1 MFETNF
7 GIEIEFSGI
16 TRKEAAEIVAK
27 VVSGRIYGGSSCEIC
42 AEDGRVWKVVYDSS
56 VGACRKEG
64 GRMIQIHDDNYRCE
78 IVSPILTYYRD
89 IGLVQTLV
97 RKLRKEGAVAPDTA
111 GIHIHLDGANH
122 TPQTIKNFVN
132 IIASKNDLLYK
143 ALQIKGERQ
152 RFCKKLD
159 EYLVE
164 RMNRE
169 KPRTFEQIADIWYA
183 GYAGVRNQHYHN
195 SRYHFANLHSFFT
208 GNHTVELRGYNSEL
222 HAGKVRAYIVLSL
235 ALNHQALSQRTA
247 SCRKVQAENPR
258 FAMRT
263 YLNRIG
269 LIGEEFKTCRD
280 HLCTHLDGNG
290 AWRYGS
296 VNGRSARRVEM
307 EENEN
312 A

>member
-16 TRKEAAEIVAK
+16 RRKEAADIVAK
-27 VVSGRIYGGSSCEIC
+27 VVNGSVTSCDEVR
-42 AEDGRVWKVVYDSS
+42 AEDGRIWKVVFDSS
-56 VGACRKEG
+56 VGAYRKQGNRVTEV
-64 GRMIQIHDDNYRCE
+64 HSDDYKCE
-78 IVSPILTYYRD
+78 LVSPILTYHRD
-89 IGLVQTLV
+89 IGTIQTLV
-97 RKLRKEGAVAPDTA
+97 RKLRKEGAMAPDTA

-122 TPQTIKNFVN
+122 TPQSIKNFVN

-143 ALQIKGERQ
+143 ALLIKGERQ
-152 RFCKKLD
+152 KYCKKMD

-183 GYAGVRNQHYHN
+183 GQSSGRNFRYHN
-195 SRYHFANLHSFFT
+195 SRYHFLNLHAFFT
-208 GNHTVELRGYNSEL
+208 RHHTVELRGYNSDPL

-235 ALNHQALSQRTA
+235 ALNHQALTQRNASSQ
-247 SCRKVQAENPR
+247 KVQAENEK

-263 YLNRIG
+263 YCNRLG
-269 LIGEEFKTCRD
+269 LIGEEFKSCRD
-280 HLCTHLDGNG
+280 HLCAHLDGNG

-296 VNGRSARRVEM
+296 VNGRSARLVEM
-307 EENEN
+307 EASED